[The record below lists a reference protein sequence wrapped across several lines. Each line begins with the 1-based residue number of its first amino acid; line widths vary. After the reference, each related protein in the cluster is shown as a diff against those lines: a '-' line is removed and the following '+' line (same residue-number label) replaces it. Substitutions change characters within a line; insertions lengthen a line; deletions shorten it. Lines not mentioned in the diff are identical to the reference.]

1 MHPKWQAHKT
11 HPRLSMI
18 KLLKVS
24 KRENLTSR
32 GGRPRGIHSLLT
44 TTKAPTESPGDK
56 PLSPP
61 QPQGQLL
68 DLFPSMTWANQIFNP
83 ICVILSLSDSTRI
96 LPRVNLIKMSD
107 HVEGSWV
114 ETFKHLNQY

>member
-1 MHPKWQAHKT
+1 MTYIKSTGEKT
-11 HPRLSMI
+11 
-18 KLLKVS
+18 
-24 KRENLTSR
+24 
-32 GGRPRGIHSLLT
+32 
-44 TTKAPTESPGDK
+44 GDK